1 MLARIARVARVARR
15 AALAARARR
24 SYGGLVTQKTLPTDV
39 PVEEFLATLDAR
51 RAAEGARLVE
61 LFRSATGAEPV
72 MWGPTMVGF
81 GQYAYRYASGHE
93 GVWPR
98 AAFSPRKAKLS
109 LYGLQTHPDAGA
121 ALSRLGPHTTGADCV
136 YVTRLDAIDLDAL
149 RELVRLSWATTADQA
164 V

>member
-1 MLARIARVARVARR
+1 M
-15 AALAARARR
+15 
-24 SYGGLVTQKTLPTDV
+24 TQKTLPTDV

-51 RAAEGARLVE
+51 RSAEGAELVA
-61 LFRSATGAEPV
+61 LFREVTGAEPI
-72 MWGPTMVGF
+72 MWGPSMIGF

-109 LYGLQTHPDAGA
+109 LYGLQTHPDAEP
-121 ALSRLGPHTTGADCV
+121 LLDRLGPHTSGVDCV
-136 YVTRLDAIDLDAL
+136 YATRLDRLDLAVL
-149 RELVRLSWATTADQA
+149 RELVALSWQVTAADA

>member
-1 MLARIARVARVARR
+1 M
-15 AALAARARR
+15 
-24 SYGGLVTQKTLPTDV
+24 TQKTLPTDV

-51 RAAEGARLVE
+51 RSAEGAELVA
-61 LFRSATGAEPV
+61 LFREVTGAEPV
-72 MWGPTMVGF
+72 MWGPSMIGF

-109 LYGLQTHPDAGA
+109 LYGLQTHPDAGP
-121 ALSRLGPHTTGADCV
+121 LLDLLGPHTSGVDCV
-136 YVTRLDAIDLDAL
+136 YATRLDSLDLAVL
-149 RELVRLSWATTADQA
+149 RELVALSWQVTAADA